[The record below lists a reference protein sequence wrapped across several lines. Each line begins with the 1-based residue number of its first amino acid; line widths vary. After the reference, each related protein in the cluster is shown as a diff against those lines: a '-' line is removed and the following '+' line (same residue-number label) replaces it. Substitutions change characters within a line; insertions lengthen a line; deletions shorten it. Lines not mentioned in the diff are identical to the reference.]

1 MNEIKLTKF
10 NQIGILV
17 KDIKKSK
24 RFFENLLGL
33 DKELQIVEQQS
44 TAIYKEKEVHFKLKK
59 IVQDWNNIQLEII
72 EVGESDGDHLYLD
85 CLRNG
90 DIGMHHLGIY
100 VKNAEIIINFLK
112 ENFNVGVVQRGNV
125 GKKVSFYFLDTK
137 DLIGFYLELIQF

>member
-1 MNEIKLTKF
+1 M
-10 NQIGILV
+10 
-17 KDIKKSK
+17 
-24 RFFENLLGL
+24 
-33 DKELQIVEQQS
+33 
-44 TAIYKEKEVHFKLKK
+44 
-59 IVQDWNNIQLEII
+59 EII